1 MGQIVLI
8 EFRVTNFRSFK
19 DTQILRMT
27 ASAATEWKSSHT
39 FASGEPSFPRM
50 LRSCVIYGPNAAGK
64 TNLLLGLQFV
74 QAFILGSAAL
84 QEGNRILV
92 KPFLFDE
99 RSRRGASEFE
109 VMFVEKG
116 VRYQYGFSVEPE
128 RVHREWLIAYPKGRP
143 QRWFEREYNP
153 KSKTYIWDIGSK
165 LKGNHVVWR
174 NATRSNALFLSTAIQ
189 LNNEQMRPVFNW
201 FQNRL
206 SVIAGLTQLNPN
218 LTFQLFDKPGGKE
231 RLVNFIQ
238 TADLGIDDIAVK
250 RDSIPAGF
258 MLQAGVQITSPGP
271 GAKAPEM
278 LRMQTLH
285 KIAGSKE
292 FATLELAEESAGTIK
307 LTNAAGA
314 WLKVLAN
321 GEVLLFDEL
330 DNSLHPMIVRFLIGL
345 FHNMKTNKNNA
356 QLLFSTHDTSLL
368 DGDLIRRDQTWFIEK
383 DKQNAS
389 RLYPLIEFSPRKEE
403 ALGKGYLKGRYGA
416 LPYIGEPKF

>member
-1 MGQIVLI
+1 
-8 EFRVTNFRSFK
+8 
-19 DTQILRMT
+19 
-27 ASAATEWKSSHT
+27 
-39 FASGEPSFPRM
+39 M
-50 LRSCVIYGPNAAGK
+50 LRSSVIYGPNAAGK
-64 TNLLLGLQFV
+64 SNLLLAIQFV

-92 KPFLFDE
+92 KPFLFSE
-99 RSRRGASEFE
+99 SSRRGTSEFE
-109 VMFVEKG
+109 VILVENR
-116 VRYQYGFSVEPE
+116 VRYQYGFTVDPE

-153 KSKTYIWDIGSK
+153 KNKTYLWEIGSK
-165 LKGNHVVWR
+165 LKGDHAVWR

-189 LNNEQMRPVFNW
+189 LNNEQMRPVFSW

-206 SVIAGLTQLNPN
+206 SVIAGSTTLNPG
-218 LTFQLFDKPGGKE
+218 LTFQLFDKLGGKDQ
-231 RLVNFIQ
+231 LISFIQ
-238 TADLGIDDIAVK
+238 TADLGINDIAVK
-250 RDSIPAGF
+250 RDSIPVGLVAPP
-258 MLQAGVQITSPGP
+258 GVQITDPGR
-271 GAKAPEM
+271 GEKRPEF

-292 FATLELAEESAGTIK
+292 LATLDLAEESTGTIK
-307 LTNAAGA
+307 LISAAGA
-314 WLKVLAN
+314 WFKVLEN

-330 DNSLHPMIVRFLIGL
+330 DTSLHPMIVRFLIGL
-345 FHNMKTNKNNA
+345 FHNTKTNKKNA

-368 DGDLIRRDQTWFIEK
+368 DGDLIRRDQIWFIEK

-389 RLYPLIEFSPRKEE
+389 RLYPLTEFSPRKEE